1 MDRICFGFMPLL
13 TRKIDRAV
21 MLLLNYYLYPCTAT
35 KLRALYRC
43 ICNIITPLDVKLL
56 ALVAPSDKLYYYARI
71 VSDYQYRC
79 ETAAFELFW
88 HILSRLST

>member
-1 MDRICFGFMPLL
+1 MGHICLGFMPLL
-13 TRKIDRAV
+13 LRKNDRAA

-35 KLRALYRC
+35 KLQALYRC
-43 ICNIITPLDVKLL
+43 ICNIITPLDIKLL
-56 ALVAPSDKLYYYARI
+56 ALVAASGKLYYYARV

-79 ETAAFELFW
+79 ETTTFELFW